1 MKKVEIQMTQGSGD
15 VFTDLGFS
23 ASEAQNLRMR
33 SQLMTA
39 LRKWIE
45 RESITQAEAAKRLQV
60 SQPRISDLLRGRIS
74 RFSLDALVNL
84 VGLTGIQLDLR
95 IKPAPRRAA

>member
-1 MKKVEIQMTQGSGD
+1 MTQGSGN
-15 VFTDLGFS
+15 VFPDLGFS

-33 SQLMTA
+33 SHLMTA

-45 RESITQAEAAKRLQV
+45 REGITQSEAAKRLQG
-60 SQPRISDLLRGRIS
+60 SQPRISGLLRGRIG
-74 RFSLDALVNL
+74 RFSLDALANL

-95 IKPAPRRAA
+95 IKPATHRAA

>member
-1 MKKVEIQMTQGSGD
+1 MTQGTGD
-15 VFTDLGFS
+15 VFTNLGFS
-23 ASEAQNLRMR
+23 TSEAQNLRMR
-33 SQLMTA
+33 SQLVTS

-45 RESITQAEAAKRLQV
+45 REGIAQAKAAKRLQV

>member
-1 MKKVEIQMTQGSGD
+1 
-15 VFTDLGFS
+15 
-23 ASEAQNLRMR
+23 MR

-45 RESITQAEAAKRLQV
+45 REGITQAEAAKRLQG
-60 SQPRISDLLRGRIS
+60 SQPRVFDLLRGRIS

-84 VGLTGIQLDLR
+84 LGLTGIQLDLR
-95 IKPAPRRAA
+95 IKPAPHRAA